1 MLCLVKFYLIIKD
14 NFIMALNIM
23 IKLVVLTQNIYL
35 ELDDHKKSRKG
46 MGSFTLRHYTTD

>member
-1 MLCLVKFYLIIKD
+1 MIRRF

-23 IKLVVLTQNIYL
+23 IKLVVLIQNIYL

-46 MGSFTLRHYTTD
+46 MGSLTLRHYTN

>member
-1 MLCLVKFYLIIKD
+1 MIQWF

-35 ELDDHKKSRKG
+35 ELDYHQKSWKG
-46 MGSFTLRHYTTD
+46 FGSFFKTLY